1 MTEHKES
8 SVLARFASPLL
19 IPLDGN
25 VYSIYFVKRD
35 GRAAV
40 EWKEAASGR
49 L

>member
-1 MTEHKES
+1 RGEFPRPP
-8 SVLARFASPLL
+8 LFAAY
-19 IPLDGN
+19 LDGN